1 MTFNFWF
8 LTGGKNAASTIQ
20 AIQRASG
27 PPDARPRA
35 PLPITDRVEAYMEES
50 QQPVIVAPTSQNL
63 APRRAPAPRPQNVEI
78 TTQRARSVR
87 GSQKGSQKERSR
99 SPQSVSSRVTGV
111 QDLPHPPQDLPPG
124 QWISS
129 QQPISQ
135 GVWNTPIQDKVQ
147 PLPPGFPVSRPPGQS
162 PSGPHRPF
170 SAFPYNPIPGTSTV
184 IRPSGPGGKDS
195 TNPTPSP
202 PLPPEQTSY
211 VLAAPEVTE
220 TVTQNQTEFRA
231 WFRKHVDARFSMRD
245 SMINYLSRLLDVSGY
260 KTEDLL
266 DLRITSYDPKGHE
279 TDPGDRKPLHYYVL
293 RVPGFRKRAQI
304 PQEFPPDPQRA
315 APARGL
321 KTIEHV
327 MITHTSNR
335 GGARGILEEAKIA
348 PSRLHTPESNSF
360 FSLGARKTG
369 ANEWDAKEL
378 ARIIHSTWFM
388 SKQQCSLVFVGIAW
402 GEATSVKEGGEY
414 KCCQLTQDS
423 GTVHH
428 QRAKMWVTNS
438 NSHLLTGLAFS
449 VVAEA
454 P

>member
-111 QDLPHPPQDLPPG
+111 QDLPHPPQD
-124 QWISS
+124 
-129 QQPISQ
+129 
-135 GVWNTPIQDKVQ
+135 
-147 PLPPGFPVSRPPGQS
+147 LPPGFPVSRPPGQS

-327 MITHTSNR
+327 MITHTSSR